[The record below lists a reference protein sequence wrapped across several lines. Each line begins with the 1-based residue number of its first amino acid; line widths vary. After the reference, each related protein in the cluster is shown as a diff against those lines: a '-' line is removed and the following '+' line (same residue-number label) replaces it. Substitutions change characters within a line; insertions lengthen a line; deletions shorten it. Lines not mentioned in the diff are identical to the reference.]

1 MFGNSMLGNLLCK
14 YQHDLPLHNKK
25 DFERAKIGSDSDRIA
40 FLSHTS
46 TGISYL
52 STGKNP
58 R

>member
-1 MFGNSMLGNLLCK
+1 MMENLLCK

-25 DFERAKIGSDSDRIA
+25 GFERAKIGSDSDCIA